1 MKNKLAIIIMA
12 AGKGTRMNTKLPKV
26 LHKLNNKTL
35 IEHVIDKTLKINPE
49 KLLVVVGYKSELVK
63 KQLNNYN
70 IEYVNQLE
78 QLGTGHAVMQCQ
90 NNLKSFEGDTLI
102 LSGDVPL
109 ITVKTL
115 SDLYKKHIKYKSK
128 GTVLS
133 ATINKPTGY
142 GRVLRDGDSF
152 ISIVEEKDANEKQKK
167 INEINTG
174 IYIFNN
180 KILFDLL
187 PKLKNENSQ
196 SEYYLPDILPMINK
210 YGGKIALEKIKNYN
224 EIQGVNTA
232 DQLSELE
239 RKYEKHN

>member
-1 MKNKLAIIIMA
+1 MA
-12 AGKGTRMNTKLPKV
+12 AGKGTRMDSDLPKV
-26 LHKLNNKTL
+26 LHQLDGKPL
-35 IEHVIDKTLKINPE
+35 ISHVIREAKKISPV
-49 KLLVVVGYKSELVK
+49 KIVVIIGHKSEMVK
-63 KQLNNYN
+63 KAIISDEILFSYQR
-70 IEYVNQLE
+70 E
-78 QLGTGHAVMQCQ
+78 QKGTGHAVLQAEEH
-90 NNLKSFEGDTLI
+90 LAEFEGETLI
-102 LSGDVPL
+102 LSGDVPMIKSSTLELL
-109 ITVKTL
+109 ICRHLETN
-115 SDLYKKHIKYKSK
+115 SK
-128 GTVLS
+128 ACVLTAQIS
-133 ATINKPTGY
+133 TPEGY
-142 GRVLRDGDSF
+142 GRVIRDQNNNLKE
-152 ISIVEEKDANEKQKK
+152 IKEHKDCDKKQLE
-167 INEINTG
+167 IDEINSG